1 MQSTQTAMT
10 RKFEVEIPRSMI
22 RPHHMFQIGLLLL
35 VLAGC
40 SASDSTLPSGDALA
54 RGTATLS
61 WDASGGSDLAGYKI
75 YQATTSGAYEAP
87 IAALTMDATSYTVT
101 GLETGT
107 TYFFT
112 VTAYNS
118 DGAESSFSNE
128 ASKSIL

>member
-1 MQSTQTAMT
+1 MI
-10 RKFEVEIPRSMI
+10 RKLEVEIPRSMTE
-22 RPHHMFQIGLLLL
+22 PHPLFQIGLLLL
-35 VLAGC
+35 VITGC

-61 WDASGGSDLAGYKI
+61 WEASRGSDLAGYKI
-75 YQATTSGAYEAP
+75 YQATASGAYEAP
-87 IAALTMDATSYTVT
+87 IAALTMDTTSYTVT
-101 GLETGT
+101 GLEAGT